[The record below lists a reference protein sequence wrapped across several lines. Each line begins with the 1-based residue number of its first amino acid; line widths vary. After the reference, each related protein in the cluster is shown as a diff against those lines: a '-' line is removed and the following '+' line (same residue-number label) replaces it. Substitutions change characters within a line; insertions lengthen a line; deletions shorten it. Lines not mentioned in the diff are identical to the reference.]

1 MRFFIWF
8 IALLLGSHVAV
19 WAQQKG
25 APGKD
30 VVKNPAMDMSQPPSP
45 DMFKPLPELKG
56 VVSWKTLGQVTPV
69 KQKDRFVPQ
78 FAKDIEAL
86 DKKEVKLQGFMMPL
100 DTGEKQKRFLL
111 TSMPPSCAFCMP
123 GGRPTLEV
131 QERSRSS
138 TLRSTSVP
146 AISSCSSTTRL
157 VFYYPDDAVAA
168 PISFYPS
175 RYTALCDPAPNP
187 GLIWPRC
194 AVAQQAAVSHALWHA
209 HDILQGTSTT

>member
-8 IALLLGSHVAV
+8 IALLLGSQVAV

-30 VVKNPAMDMSQPPSP
+30 VVKSPGMDMSQPPSP

-56 VVSWKTLGQVTPV
+56 VVSWKTLEKVTPV

-111 TSMPPSCAFCMP
+111 TSLPPSCAFCMP
-123 GGRPTLEV
+123 GGPDQLVEV
-131 QERSRSS
+131 QAKNPVKYGFDPIIV
-138 TLRSTSVP
+138 TGKFVVLKDDP
-146 AISSCSSTTRL
+146 MGLYYRL
-157 VFYYPDDAVAA
+157 TDAVA
-168 PISFYPS
+168 
-175 RYTALCDPAPNP
+175 
-187 GLIWPRC
+187 
-194 AVAQQAAVSHALWHA
+194 VS
-209 HDILQGTSTT
+209 Q